1 MKFQDQKKIQAGSS
15 KLINKEAFDK
25 DNYMIENMHLNAAYT
40 FYLDKNNINDKRLK
54 NKVLQEFK

>member
-25 DNYMIENMHLNAAYT
+25 DNYMIENML
-40 FYLDKNNINDKRLK
+40 F
-54 NKVLQEFK
+54 NKHIFFI